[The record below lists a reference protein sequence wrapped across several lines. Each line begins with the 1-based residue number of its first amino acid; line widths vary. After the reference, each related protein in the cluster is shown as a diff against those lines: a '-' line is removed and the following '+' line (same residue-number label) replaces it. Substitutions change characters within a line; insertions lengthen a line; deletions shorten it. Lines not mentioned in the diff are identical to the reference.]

1 MEKEKG
7 EKRRGGKN
15 NFHFFFGARVLQGGM
30 SASWADQTDDNDSA
44 PAPPPSAKPGWGKV
58 APVQAVGLVF
68 EDFEVKNSI
77 SSEYIAAAYPSET
90 AAFLLMLCL
99 QQGPVQSKNDSRGG
113 GDRGN
118 DRGGG
123 GLDRGGCKL
132 FSLALMCVGAGSL
145 TQSV

>member
-1 MEKEKG
+1 
-7 EKRRGGKN
+7 
-15 NFHFFFGARVLQGGM
+15 M

-90 AAFLLMLCL
+90 AAVLLNVVSST
-99 QQGPVQSKNDSRGG
+99 GSRSIQ
-113 GDRGN
+113 
-118 DRGGG
+118 
-123 GLDRGGCKL
+123 K
-132 FSLALMCVGAGSL
+132 
-145 TQSV
+145 

>member
-1 MEKEKG
+1 VVKI
-7 EKRRGGKN
+7 N
-15 NFHFFFGARVLQGGM
+15 SIFFSVLVSCKAGM

-90 AAFLLMLCL
+90 AAFLLNFVSST
-99 QQGPVQSKNDSRGG
+99 GSRSIQ
-113 GDRGN
+113 
-118 DRGGG
+118 
-123 GLDRGGCKL
+123 K
-132 FSLALMCVGAGSL
+132 
-145 TQSV
+145 